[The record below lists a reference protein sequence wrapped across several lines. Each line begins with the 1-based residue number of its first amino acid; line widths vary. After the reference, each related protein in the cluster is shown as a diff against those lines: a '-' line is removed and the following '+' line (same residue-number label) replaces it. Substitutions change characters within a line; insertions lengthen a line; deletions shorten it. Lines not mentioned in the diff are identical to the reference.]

1 MDKTELFSFVKSDSI
16 KNLIKAS
23 EIKTKEDIE
32 RLQADNYLIGFTY
45 DELKNVFTEEIADK
59 LYYNNGFNK
68 TFYYDKDK
76 FVLFSV
82 QLYGKQ
88 AVLPFDKMTAS
99 ISKTAEMLEENIENG
114 DYVHLLM
121 VLNDKMRMEMLN
133 LLVENGKVENGY
145 TLFKNF
151 YQTSDYGC
159 SEITTDTMR
168 KLCSMKNREQTAE
181 TEKNLSEFPDKVT
194 VYRGEG
200 DRSAKWQNSMS
211 WTTNINVANF
221 FATRM
226 VGDSAKILTAE
237 VDKKDIIEYFE
248 YENECIILPEKIK
261 IINELNLKG
270 KEYLENTLPEIAEW
284 YSEYKGLITEEVD
297 YDSENEHGKEHAARV
312 LLNCLLMAY
321 ERKLT
326 MHEMDILAVAA
337 VFHDAARTNDGE
349 DPKHGEE
356 CAKYYQKFARS
367 SYLIDEEKIIAQ
379 IIKYHCLPD
388 EIGKAEISKR
398 YHKLFD
404 IFKDADALDRVRFGI
419 KALDVNQ
426 LRTPEA
432 RTMTMVAVASFE
444 GLKIHEIESYY
455 DLDSDVNDDVID
467 TMNLV

>member
-1 MDKTELFSFVKSDSI
+1 MDKAELFSFVKSDSI

-23 EIKTKEDIE
+23 EIKTSEDIK
-32 RLQADNYLIGFTY
+32 RLETSGYMIGFTY
-45 DELKNVFTEEIADK
+45 DELKDVFTDEVADK

-99 ISKTAEMLEENIENG
+99 ISKTLEMIEENIENG
-114 DYVHLLM
+114 DYFHSLM

-145 TLFKNF
+145 ALFKNF

-159 SEITTDTMR
+159 SEITNDTMR
-168 KLCSMKNREQTAE
+168 KLYSMKTQEQIAE
-181 TEKNLSEFPDKVT
+181 TEKCLSKFPDKVT

-200 DRSAKWQNSMS
+200 DRSSGWQNSKS
-211 WTTNINVANF
+211 WTTDINVANF

-226 VGDSAKILTAE
+226 VGDSAKILVAE

-248 YENECIILPEKIK
+248 YENECVILPENIKIK
-261 IINELNLKG
+261 NEINLKG
-270 KEYLENTLPEIAEW
+270 KKYLEKTLPEIAEW
-284 YSEYKGLITEEVD
+284 YSEYKGLITEEVEFN
-297 YDSENEHGKEHAARV
+297 SENEHGKEHAARV
-312 LLNCLLMAY
+312 LLNCLLMAH
-321 ERKLT
+321 ERKLS
-326 MHEMDILAVAA
+326 MHEVDILAIAA
-337 VFHDAARTNDGE
+337 VFHDAMRTNDGE
-349 DPKHGEE
+349 DPKHGEK
-356 CAKYYQKFARS
+356 CAEYYQKFAQN
-367 SYLIDEEKIIAQ
+367 SYLADEEKVIAQ

-388 EIGKAEISKR
+388 EIGKAEIDKR

-419 KALDVNQ
+419 RGLDVNQ

-432 RTMTMVAVASFE
+432 KSMTMVAVASFE

-467 TMNLV
+467 TMNLI